1 MSVMVG
7 LCFSTVGGDSA
18 PRGHHATAVNVT
30 TGVRA
35 PGIEWMGPGMLLSP
49 SQRPGRTPIEN
60 DSVPVSAVLGERPC
74 LI

>member
-30 TGVRA
+30 TGVGA

-49 SQRPGRTPIEN
+49 SQCPG
-60 DSVPVSAVLGERPC
+60 
-74 LI
+74 